1 MELTPRT
8 AKINIKMVV
17 WLASVVFV
25 LCLVC
30 VLLRVK
36 LDALLNVYVT
46 KQVSQ
51 QAVLIANLVNE
62 KLQVHLNALSM
73 ISRKIEAD
81 GSRVE
86 DFLALS
92 DVKNENSSYGLITL
106 DGTAYTG
113 SSQFVFPDESYRCV
127 MESFRGNK
135 SVCYSEKMG
144 ILLGVPVFNRHNVR
158 FVLYMQYDEIPI
170 NNFFDVDCFEKKC
183 FAQVI
188 DNDGRVLIQ
197 NNTGAWRQDSVWND
211 ADVAKIYSWLRQ
223 DMDRGGLATARSV
236 QIGNETYYFYMAK
249 LLQDDFMLAG
259 MVAGEDVS
267 DGLDQLSFLVF
278 WVVGFLM
285 LLFLTGLGIRFFL
298 VHKNRELH
306 LKSHLV
312 SDELDRLR
320 MMESVGQ
327 DIRNP
332 AMNVLNMGAIVLRE
346 SGDSSLKEYVSE
358 MRASGQELLL
368 LSNDILDMNK
378 IRTNSLEITIKEYD
392 LFAVLCDCYSAA
404 RSRKKSAEF
413 ELLVD
418 SSIPVQLEGD
428 ESRLWQVIS
437 NILFNAERLVV
448 NSANIIQIGY
458 RWAEDENG
466 VESTQ
471 KIDLII
477 DVPDAGV
484 SWTGASLT
492 LVKMLVGA
500 LGGSIKSS
508 HIADGLPVVEIVIP
522 QKVVKNELMGD
533 FKTRYNEF
541 VHASE
546 NKSIHFYAPNA
557 SILAIDDVP
566 MNLRVMSGLMKE
578 TFARFDPVSNGMEA
592 IEKFR
597 RNHYDL
603 IFLDHTMPI
612 VDGLDIL
619 TIMKTLDDHPN
630 QHTPIVMLTADDGTT
645 AKTICETAGFADFL
659 TKPVHEDALFTI
671 LLKFLPKE
679 LINHYDELP
688 KKEEI
693 VEPAP
698 VEEKPAKKVMLIQE
712 PKKPSEN
719 LPSDVLNV
727 SVGLF
732 CCERNEALY
741 RKKMMV
747 YVEKQYD
754 AVLSKLFKDEDFES
768 YRLMVQMLKSASLY
782 IGAVEIASI
791 AKAMEFACNE
801 GDYDYVRVRHADL
814 MCEYKRIV
822 KAIKERVMD
831 GRAN

>member
-1 MELTPRT
+1 MELTPRS

-36 LDALLNVYVT
+36 LDTLLDAYVT
-46 KQVSQ
+46 KHVSQ
-51 QAVLIANLVNE
+51 QAVLTAHLVDE
-62 KLQVHLNALSM
+62 KLHAQLDALSM
-73 ISRKIEAD
+73 VARKIETD
-81 GSRVE
+81 GARVE

-92 DVKNENSSYGLITL
+92 DVKDENSSYGLIAL
-106 DGTAYTG
+106 DGTVYVD
-113 SSQFVFPDESYRCV
+113 SSRFMLPDETYRCI
-127 MESFRGNK
+127 MGSFRGRQ
-135 SVCYSEKMG
+135 SVCYSERMG
-144 ILLGVPVFNRHNVR
+144 ILLGVPVFHGHNVR
-158 FVLYMQYDEIPI
+158 FVLYLQYDEIPI
-170 NNFFDVDCFEKKC
+170 NDFFDADCFEKKC
-183 FAQVI
+183 FTQII

-197 NNTGAWRQDSVWND
+197 NNTGKWRQDSVWSEV
-211 ADVAKIYSWLRQ
+211 DVGKIYGWLRQ
-223 DMDRGGLATARSV
+223 DMDHGGLASARNV
-236 QIGNETYYFYMAK
+236 QVGNETYYFYMAK
-249 LLQDDFMLAG
+249 PSQDDFMLAG

-267 DGLDQLSFLVF
+267 DGLNQLSFLVF

-298 VHKNRELH
+298 VRRNRESH
-306 LKSHLV
+306 LKGNLV

-320 MMESVGQ
+320 MMDSVGQ

-346 SGDSSLKEYVSE
+346 STNSSLKEYVSE

-378 IRTNSLEITIKEYD
+378 IRTNSLEISIKEYD

-404 RSRKKSAEF
+404 RNRKKPVEF

-418 SSIPVQLEGD
+418 SSIPTQLEGD
-428 ESRLWQVIS
+428 ESRLWQIVS

-448 NSANIIQIGY
+448 NSANIVQIGY

-466 VESTQ
+466 EESTQ
-471 KIDLII
+471 KIDLVI

-500 LGGSIKSS
+500 LGGTIRSS
-508 HIADGLPVVEIVIP
+508 HIADGLPVVEIAIP

-541 VHASE
+541 VHVSE
-546 NKSIHFYAPNA
+546 NKSIHFFAPNA

-566 MNLRVMSGLMKE
+566 MNLRVMSGLIKE
-578 TFARFDPVSNGMEA
+578 TLARFDSVSNGMEA

-597 RNHYDL
+597 RNHYDI

-630 QHTPIVMLTADDGTT
+630 QHTPIVMLTAEDSAS
-645 AKTICETAGFADFL
+645 AKTICETTGFADFL

-679 LINHYDELP
+679 LIKHYDELP
-688 KKEEI
+688 KKEE
-693 VEPAP
+693 VEEASPA
-698 VEEKPAKKVMLIQE
+698 EEKPVKKPMLIQE
-712 PKKPSEN
+712 PKKTNEN
-719 LPSDVLNV
+719 LPSDVLDI

-747 YVEKQYD
+747 YVDKQYD
-754 AVLSKLFKDEDFES
+754 VVLNKLFKDEDFES
-768 YRLMVQMLKSASLY
+768 YRLMVQMLKSSSLY

-801 GDYDYVRVRHADL
+801 GDYDYVRVRHDDL
-814 MCEYKRIV
+814 MREYRRIV

-831 GRAN
+831 GRTN